1 MVNNLTENWLKS
13 ELYAKANHDTKSTK
27 SIKKKDEFCKILLSS
42 TPLSNDSL
50 GNIVVEAICKILSSN
65 DLINCYK
72 YRCNNENIYIKQK
85 RKKNNKNKKCSKKRL
100 AKDDDIF
107 YEDDDDDIDD
117 IYLLLIMISLLL
129 IIFNNSLGNYWLI
142 YGYI

>member
-13 ELYAKANHDTKSTK
+13 ELCAKANHDTKSTK

-85 RKKNNKNKKCSKKRL
+85 RKKNNNKKKKRL

>member
-13 ELYAKANHDTKSTK
+13 ELYAKAIHDTKSK
-27 SIKKKDEFCKILLSS
+27 KKKDEFCKNLLSS

-50 GNIVVEAICKILSSN
+50 GNIVVEAVCKILSSN
-65 DLINCYK
+65 DLIHCYK

-85 RKKNNKNKKCSKKRL
+85 RNKNIYNKCSNKRL

-107 YEDDDDDIDD
+107 YDDDDDIDE
-117 IYLLLIMISLLL
+117 IYILLIMVSLLL
-129 IIFNNSLGNYWLI
+129 FIVNSSLGNYWLI
-142 YGYI
+142 YGYILL